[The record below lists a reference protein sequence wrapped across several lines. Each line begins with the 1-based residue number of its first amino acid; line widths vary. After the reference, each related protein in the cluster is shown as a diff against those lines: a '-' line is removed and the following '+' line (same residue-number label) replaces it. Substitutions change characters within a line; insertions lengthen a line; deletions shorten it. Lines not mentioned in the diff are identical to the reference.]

1 MRSSMMEATA
11 QTSDSNQTNAP
22 FPFMSH
28 GWAPGVP
35 AYDEATMAAKSSGYC
50 LLIPVINEGERI
62 IGELE
67 RAKAAGVPD
76 LVDVCICD
84 GGSTDDSVEPARLAE
99 LGVNALLVKA
109 GPGRQGAQL
118 RMGISWALARG
129 YEGVVTVDGNGKDS
143 VECVPLFVDALMRG
157 YGLVQGSRFA
167 PGGAAVNTPPSRH
180 LALKMVHAPIISLG
194 AGFRY
199 TDTTNAFRGY
209 SSELLRDPR
218 VAPLRDVFRGYELL
232 AYLSVRA
239 PRLGYRVCEV
249 PVVRA
254 YPKLGKT
261 PTKISPVRGNL
272 ELMRVLL
279 RAASGGYAPGGDDA

>member
-1 MRSSMMEATA
+1 MPAITDQMRESNYK
-11 QTSDSNQTNAP
+11 SDG
-22 FPFMSH
+22 FPFTPHVST
-28 GWAPGVP
+28 PGVP
-35 AYDEATMAAKSSGYC
+35 AYEETTMAGKTSGYC
-50 LLIPVINEGERI
+50 LLIPVINEGDRI

-67 RAKAAGVPD
+67 RAKAACLQDV
-76 LVDVCICD
+76 VDICICD
-84 GGSTDDSVEPARLAE
+84 GGSTDGSMEPMRLAQ
-99 LGVNALLVKA
+99 LGVNTLLTKT
-109 GPGRQGAQL
+109 GPGKQGAQL
-118 RMGISWALARG
+118 RMGISWALERG

-167 PGGAAVNTPPSRH
+167 PGGAAVNTPISRL
-180 LALKMVHAPIISLG
+180 LALKLIHAPVISLG

-209 SSELLRDPR
+209 SAELLRDPR
-218 VAPLRDVFRGYELL
+218 VAPLRDVFQSYELL

-254 YPKLGKT
+254 YPKRGKT
-261 PTKISPVRGNL
+261 PTKISPVRGNI

-279 RAASGGYAPGGDDA
+279 RAASGGYAPEEDDG

>member
-1 MRSSMMEATA
+1 MLFRS
-11 QTSDSNQTNAP
+11 
-22 FPFMSH
+22 
-28 GWAPGVP
+28 
-35 AYDEATMAAKSSGYC
+35 
-50 LLIPVINEGERI
+50 PVINEGERI

-67 RAKAAGVPD
+67 RARDAGVPG

-84 GGSTDDSVEPARLAE
+84 GGSTDGSMEPVRLAG
-99 LGVNALLVKA
+99 LGVNTLLVKT

-118 RMGISWALARG
+118 RMGMSWALERG

-167 PGGAAVNTPPSRH
+167 PGGAAVNTPLSRH
-180 LALKMVHAPIISLG
+180 LALRLIHAPVISLG

-199 TDTTNAFRGY
+199 TDTTSAFRGY
-209 SSELLRDPR
+209 SAELLRDPR
-218 VAPLRDVFRGYELL
+218 VAPLRDVFQGYELL

-254 YPKLGKT
+254 YPKQGKT
-261 PTKISPVRGNL
+261 PTKISPVKGNL

-279 RAASGGYAPGGDDA
+279 RAAAGGYAPEGPGEAGE